1 MFLHLADI
9 RSCFIFILICFLL
22 LEMIKVG
29 LELDTQTV
37 KEVLNATVI
46 EIERNQKK
54 IANPGE

>member
-1 MFLHLADI
+1 
-9 RSCFIFILICFLL
+9 
-22 LEMIKVG
+22 MIKVG